1 MDRERENE
9 KRGETVFCSCTIKSG
24 EKRLCDWQ
32 TTEELKH
39 DNGLQVERSVL
50 LWGFPMQADFL
61 VSVGGCDI
69 HNRVLD
75 IKNKE
80 RIKLK
85 TLLPPIDF
93 FSC

>member
-1 MDRERENE
+1 
-9 KRGETVFCSCTIKSG
+9 
-24 EKRLCDWQ
+24 
-32 TTEELKH
+32 
-39 DNGLQVERSVL
+39 
-50 LWGFPMQADFL
+50 MQGDFL
-61 VSVGGCDI
+61 VSVGGCDV

-80 RIKLK
+80 RIGGKKKK